1 MESPTGINRRT
12 LLAATGATVA
22 GGVLSTGTAYAD
34 ATVRIDPAADQGS
47 WEGWGTSLAWWA
59 NVFGDRDD
67 FADLFFTT
75 KTVSYNGASLP
86 GLGLNIARYNLGA
99 SSWNQ
104 VDGAS
109 MVASPNIPRFKQI
122 EGFWQDWRNENPASS
137 AWNWNADAKQRA
149 MLVKASQRG
158 ANSELFANSPMWW
171 MCSNHNPSGA
181 ADGGNNL
188 QSWNYRQHALHLAT
202 TARHARDQWGV
213 TFRTVDAFN
222 EPSSNWWKADG
233 KQEGCHIGA
242 TIQRSVIANLRT
254 ELDRLGLTGTK
265 VSASDETNYD
275 LARTTWNGFDSAT
288 KGRVG
293 QVNVH
298 GYQGLSGRRD
308 LLGNDVRASGKVLWN
323 SEHGDNDGSGMMTAR
338 CLLMDFR
345 WLKPT
350 AWCYWQVMDP
360 SAGWGTIRYDGSSGQ
375 SGAVETKLYVL
386 AQFTRH
392 IRPGMRIVNAGVD
405 YAVAAHDP
413 AARRLVIVAANNG
426 SAQNLTFDLSPFGTV
441 PNGTATRWS
450 TLTSGSGDR
459 YTRRQDI
466 AVSGKLVRVPFAAGA
481 VQTIQVDG
489 VAR

>member
-1 MESPTGINRRT
+1 MDSPKIHRRT
-12 LLAATGATVA
+12 LLAAAGVTVA
-22 GGVLSTGTAYAD
+22 TGVLSTGTAQAD
-34 ATVRIDPAADQGS
+34 ATVRVDPAADQGG

-67 FADLFFTT
+67 FADLFFST

-99 SSWNQ
+99 CSWND
-104 VDGAS
+104 VDGQR
-109 MVASPNIPRFKQI
+109 MTASPNIPRFKQI
-122 EGFWQDWRNENPASS
+122 EGFWQDWRNEDPASS

-149 MLVKASQRG
+149 MLVKATQRG
-158 ANSELFANSPMWW
+158 AMSELFANSPMWW

-188 QSWNYRQHALHLAT
+188 QSWNHRQHALHLAT
-202 TARHARDQWGV
+202 TARRARDQWGV
-213 TFRTVDAFN
+213 NFRTVDPFN
-222 EPSSNWWKADG
+222 EPSSGWWKADG
-233 KQEGCHIGA
+233 KQEGCHIDA
-242 TIQRSVIANLRT
+242 TTQRSVISNLRT
-254 ELDRLGLTGTK
+254 ELDRLSLTG
-265 VSASDETNYD
+265 VGISASDETNYD
-275 LARTTWNGFDSAT
+275 LARTTWSSFDSTT
-288 KGRVG
+288 KGRVR

-308 LLGNDVRASGKVLWN
+308 LLGNEVRASGKILWN

-360 SAGWGTIRYDGSSGQ
+360 TAGWGTIRYDGSSGQ
-375 SGAVETKLYVL
+375 AGAVETKLYVL

-392 IRPGMRIVNAGVD
+392 IRPGMRIINTGVD

-413 AARRLVIVAANNG
+413 AAQRLVIVAANNG
-426 SAQNLTFDLSPFGTV
+426 SAQNLTFDLSSFGAV

-459 YTRRQDI
+459 YTRRQDLT
-466 AVSGKLVRVPFAAGA
+466 VSGKVVRVPFAAGA

-489 VAR
+489 VVR